1 MTIKVTHFSRKP
13 GESAF
18 SMERLFT
25 ELRKAMPVG
34 VDVKLLEM
42 PFYSQ
47 GFFKRLSNIL
57 FSFLNQS
64 QVNHIVGDIQ
74 YVNILMN
81 KNKTILTIHDCVS
94 IERLKGLKRWIFIK
108 LWYAIPIKR
117 SAIVTVISESTKKEV
132 LKYVNCPEDKIKIIR
147 NCIAGDFKYA
157 PKIFSNDCP
166 ILLHIG
172 TGDNKNLLNH
182 IKAIKDI
189 PCRLVVV
196 GKLKDQQLLALK
208 EANINYDNFIGLSDQ
223 QIIEQYER
231 CDILLFCSTYEGF
244 GLPIIEA
251 NAVGRPVLTSNVYSM
266 PEVASDAAYIV
277 DPFNIESIKLG
288 VEKIIM
294 DQVYREQLIK
304 NGLQNARKYTQK
316 SVAEEYAKLYVS
328 VAKN

>member
-25 ELRKAMPVG
+25 ELRKAMPGG
-34 VDVKLLEM
+34 VDVRLLEM
-42 PFYSQ
+42 PFHSQ
-47 GFFKRLSNIL
+47 GLLKRLSNIV
-57 FSFLNQS
+57 FAFLNQS
-64 QVNHIVGDIQ
+64 QVNHIVGDVQ
-74 YVNILMN
+74 YANLLMN

-94 IERLKGLKRWIFIK
+94 IERLKGLKRWVFIK
-108 LWYAIPIKR
+108 LWYTIPIKR
-117 SAIVTVISESTKKEV
+117 STIVTVISESTKKEL

-157 PKIFSNDCP
+157 PKIFSEDCP

-172 TGDNKNLLNH
+172 TGANKNLLNH
-182 IKAIKDI
+182 IEAIKNI

-196 GKLKDQQLLALK
+196 GKLKDQQLLALQ
-208 EANINYDNFIGLSDQ
+208 EANIDYDNFIGLTDQ

-231 CDILLFCSTYEGF
+231 CDVLLFCSTYEGF

-277 DPFNIESIKLG
+277 DPFDIESIKLG

-294 DQVYREQLIK
+294 DPVYREKLIK
-304 NGLQNARKYTQK
+304 KGLQNAQKYTQK
-316 SVAEEYAKLYVS
+316 SVAEEYAELYIS
-328 VAKN
+328 IAKN